1 MDENNVNSKPL
12 DSVDGDVENIETEAN
27 EAEVVETAETEE
39 AEVVEAVDAESEAE
53 AIEAVDA
60 EVEAEIE
67 ETADAEVEADVE
79 ESVDAEE
86 TDNVE
91 GVSEVVE
98 TAEPAKKKK
107 KGKGA
112 IITIAA
118 LGFIIIAAI
127 VGMVAVVMNSVNAKI
142 DLEQTVLT
150 VDDVESS
157 AAEFYQA
164 YMYYYGYNSY
174 YQYSDEE
181 LKDLAIDQLVLT
193 DTLYA
198 EALAKGYT
206 VTDEIQAQID
216 EQLGSITETAEASS
230 MTADEYLDK
239 SFCKGFTLDMFK
251 VIVEKSLIA
260 QAYYEDKMAEI
271 QDQYKGDKGTAKIEA
286 EYTENKFDY
295 DQTDV
300 SYWYFDASEENA
312 QADADA
318 IVAQVNDGK
327 TFEEAIKSVT
337 GDSEAI
343 PNNLKGHSKSALES
357 GKFVTDAI
365 EWIFAENEDGTYKNG
380 KGSVTTV
387 ADDSKVYVFYVN
399 NAPHRD
405 ETHPVDVL
413 YIQVDVSTDSSI
425 KTEKELKIEAKAAAE
440 AILKEFEG
448 TDKSLKSFTDLVI
461 KHNNGDNDLVSGDM
475 FEALKNDG
483 SEDAAV
489 EEWAFDESRK
499 AGDYALVEAD
509 GCYYVLFFDKKAEN
523 AVWYDTI
530 LNSLITNEARGF
542 EENAIAQGTEKA
554 VINDEAVNEVI
565 NYVVNV
571 VAAQYGY

>member
-1 MDENNVNSKPL
+1 MDENNVNSKSL
-12 DSVDGDVENIETEAN
+12 DAVDGDVENVAPETKETET
-27 EAEVVETAETEE
+27 VETAEVEVAETADAEAEAVTEETVDAEVDETNNAESE
-39 AEVVEAVDAESEAE
+39 AEVVEADNSEAE
-53 AIEAVDA
+53 SAG
-60 EVEAEIE
+60 
-67 ETADAEVEADVE
+67 E
-79 ESVDAEE
+79 ESVEDE
-86 TDNVE
+86 TDKA
-91 GVSEVVE
+91 
-98 TAEPAKKKK
+98 AEPAKKKK

-118 LGFIIIAAI
+118 LGVIILAAVI
-127 VGMVAVVMNSVNAKI
+127 GMVAVVMNSMNAKI
-142 DLEQTVLT
+142 DLEKTVLT
-150 VDDVESS
+150 VGDVDSS

-181 LKDLAIDQLVLT
+181 LKDLSIDQLVLT
-193 DTLYA
+193 NTLYA
-198 EALAKGYT
+198 EALEKGYT
-206 VTDEIQAQID
+206 VTDEIQAKID
-216 EQLGSITETAEASS
+216 EQLSSITETAETAS

-251 VIVEKSLIA
+251 VIVEKSMIA
-260 QAYYEDKMAEI
+260 QEYYEDKMEAI
-271 QDQYKGDKGTAKIEA
+271 KDQYKGDDGAAKIEK
-286 EYTENKFDY
+286 EYKDNKFDY
-295 DQTDV
+295 DLTDV
-300 SYWYFDASEENA
+300 SYWYFAASEETA
-312 QADADA
+312 KADADA
-318 IVAQVNDGK
+318 IVAQVKGGK
-327 TFEEAIKSVT
+327 TFEEAIRSVT

-365 EWIFAENEDGTYKNG
+365 DWIFAENEDGTYKNG
-380 KGSVTTV
+380 TGAVTTV
-387 ADDSKVYVFYVN
+387 SDDSKVYVFYVN

-413 YIQVDVSTDSSI
+413 YVQVDVSTDSSI
-425 KTEKELKIEAKAAAE
+425 KTEKELKIEAKATAD

-475 FEALKNDG
+475 FEAMKNDG

-489 EEWAFDESRK
+489 ESWVFAAERK

-509 GCYYVLFFDKKAEN
+509 GCYYILFFDKKAEN

-542 EENAIAQGTEKA
+542 EENAITQGKEKA
-554 VINDEAVNEVI
+554 VIDDEAVNEVI

>member
-12 DSVDGDVENIETEAN
+12 DSEDGVVENIETEAN
-27 EAEVVETAETEE
+27 EAEVVETAETED
-39 AEVVEAVDAESEAE
+39 AEVVDAVDAENEAEVKETNDAVSEAE
-53 AIEAVDA
+53 A
-60 EVEAEIE
+60 VEA
-67 ETADAEVEADVE
+67 ADAEVESEVE
-79 ESVDAEE
+79 E
-86 TDNVE
+86 TVE
-91 GVSEVVE
+91 GENETEVNK

-107 KGKGA
+107 KGKGV

-118 LGFIIIAAI
+118 LGCIIIAAI
-127 VGMVAVVMNSVNAKI
+127 IGMVAVVMNSVNAKI

-150 VDDVESS
+150 VDDVDSS

-193 DTLYA
+193 NTLYA
-198 EALAKGYT
+198 EALENGYT
-206 VTDEIQAQID
+206 VTDKIQAQID
-216 EQLGSITETAEASS
+216 EQLGSITETAETAS

-260 QAYYEDKMAEI
+260 QAYYEDKMADIEA
-271 QDQYKGDKGTAKIEA
+271 QYKGDKGAAKIEA
-286 EYTENKFDY
+286 EYADNKFDY

-312 QADADA
+312 QSDANA
-318 IVAQVNDGK
+318 VVAQVKDGK

-343 PNNLKGHSKSALES
+343 PNNLKGHSKAALES

-365 EWIFAENEDGTYKNG
+365 DWIFAENEDGTYKNG
-380 KGSVTTV
+380 KGAVTTV
-387 ADDSKVYVFYVN
+387 SDDSKVYVFYVN

-405 ETHPVDVL
+405 ETHPVDVF

-440 AILKEFEG
+440 SILKEFEG
-448 TDKSLKSFTDLVI
+448 TDKSKDSFTDLVI
-461 KHNNGDNDLVSGDM
+461 KHNNGDNDLVSGDI
-475 FEALKNDG
+475 FEAMKNDG
-483 SEDAAV
+483 SEDSAV
-489 EEWAFDESRK
+489 SEWAFDESRK

-509 GCYYVLFFDKKAEN
+509 GCYYILFFDKKAEN

-542 EENAIAQGTEKA
+542 EENAIAEGTEKA

-565 NYVVNV
+565 DYVVNI